1 MHLLGKGKESFL
13 EFLRNLSPQIF
24 ITAAATVLQVTLGK
38 FDNTFEWYK
47 HAALIGILWL
57 TWVAAMVANISNFIE
72 KFTETIDEYQELDQ
86 MADYGF
92 LKRIGFLWKTRK
104 SLFFEALVL
113 LVVVTVSMLT
123 VMISSI
129 FSSAGAL
136 KTLHIDIG

>member
-92 LKRIGFLWKTRK
+92 LKRIGFLPAHMKRGW
-104 SLFFEALVL
+104 
-113 LVVVTVSMLT
+113 
-123 VMISSI
+123 
-129 FSSAGAL
+129 
-136 KTLHIDIG
+136 